1 MKPRRSKVC
10 DCLIRNYGLLT
21 NTPIL
26 LILESRYYNLNGCI
40 ALIIYIFARVLENI
54 INKYHPISLD
64 EMSGIKLMNRT
75 DTKFVTTV
83 DRLRLLL
90 MMARDDYRIQEIN
103 DRRVASYYTAYFD
116 TPDHNMYI
124 VHQNGHAGRQK
135 LRIRSY
141 IDSGLNFLEVKNK
154 NNHGRT
160 RKKRVDMLGFDPMNP
175 DHDIRFLRQDDQFRH
190 YDEFL
195 RKHLR
200 YDPATMSER
209 LENNFKRITL
219 VNKAKTERLTID
231 TSLKFHNLETDCRA
245 DLTGLA
251 IIELKRDGL
260 QPSPVLGMLCELRIK
275 PCGFSKYC
283 MGSALTNSSL
293 KRNNFK
299 ERLHLI
305 ERLMKVEMQDLVS
318 PRPTIN

>member
-1 MKPRRSKVC
+1 MDSI
-10 DCLIRNYGLLT
+10 IRTYN
-21 NTPIL
+21 PIT
-26 LILESRYYNLNGCI
+26 
-40 ALIIYIFARVLENI
+40 
-54 INKYHPISLD
+54 LD

-75 DTKFVTTV
+75 DTKFVTTI
-83 DRLRLLL
+83 DKLRSLL
-90 MMARDDYRIQEIN
+90 MLAHDDYRVQDI
-103 DRRVASYYTAYFD
+103 DGRRIASYYTAYFD
-116 TPDHNMYI
+116 TPDNNMYI

-141 IDSGLNFLEVKNK
+141 VETGLNFLEVKTK

-160 RKKRVDMLGFDPMNP
+160 KKKRVDMVGFDPSNP
-175 DHDIRFLRQDDQFRH
+175 DHGIRFMRQDDQYRR

-200 YDPATMSER
+200 YDPTILTEH

-231 TSLKFHNLETDCRA
+231 TELKFHNLKTGRNK
-245 DLTGLA
+245 DLTGLV

-260 QPSPVLGMLCELRIK
+260 QPSPILGMLRDLRIK

-283 MGSALTNSSL
+283 MGSALTNPDL

-299 ERLHLI
+299 ERLRMV
-305 ERLMKVEMQDLVS
+305 ERFLSRAQLQ
-318 PRPTIN
+318 